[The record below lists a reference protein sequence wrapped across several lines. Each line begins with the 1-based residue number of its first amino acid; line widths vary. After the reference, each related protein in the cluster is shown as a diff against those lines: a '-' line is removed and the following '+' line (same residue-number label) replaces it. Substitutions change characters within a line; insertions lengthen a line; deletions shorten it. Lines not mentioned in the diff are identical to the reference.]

1 MPFELLQKIAL
12 SVISYIT
19 LSVILARGSLA
30 ITLPAMDAPEKN
42 PPGLRERK
50 RQLTLERIAETG
62 LKLFIEN
69 GYEAT
74 TLDAIAAASGISR
87 RTFFYYLKSKEDVLL
102 AHESGNFPQA
112 LRPTFLKQ
120 SPKQSPINA
129 ARKTFLALASMY
141 ETKES
146 IIADRILRSIEPLR
160 LRKEALLVQMEEL
173 LAEAM
178 YEMWPDRSKRPALRM
193 AAMMAIGA
201 LRVAKEN
208 WRKDEAAQPLT
219 YYIDEACD
227 LLNHRSKR

>member
-1 MPFELLQKIAL
+1 MMIN
-12 SVISYIT
+12 I
-19 LSVILARGSLA
+19 
-30 ITLPAMDAPEKN
+30 EKTSN
-42 PPGLRERK
+42 DLRERK
-50 RQLTLERIAETG
+50 RRLTLDRIAEVG
-62 LKLFIEN
+62 LKLFIEH

-120 SPKQSPINA
+120 SPKQSPLDA

-146 IIADRILRSIEPLR
+146 IIADRILRSIETLR
-160 LRKEALLVQMEEL
+160 LRKEALLVQMEEV

-178 YEMWPDRSKRPALRM
+178 YELWPDESRRPALRL
-193 AAMMAIGA
+193 AAMMAIGT
-201 LRVAKEN
+201 LRFAKEN
-208 WRKDEAAQPLT
+208 WRREDGAHPLT
-219 YYIDEACD
+219 HYIDAAFT
-227 LLNHRSKR
+227 LLDHPPKR

>member
-1 MPFELLQKIAL
+1 VQFIAL
-12 SVISYIT
+12 SAN
-19 LSVILARGSLA
+19 LSR
-30 ITLPAMDAPEKN
+30 TLPVGIVTMMINLEKIPN
-42 PPGLRERK
+42 DLRERK
-50 RQLTLERIAETG
+50 RRVTLDRIAETG
-62 LKLFIEN
+62 LKLFVEN

-120 SPKQSPINA
+120 SPRQSPIDA

-146 IIADRILRSIEPLR
+146 IIADRILRSVETLR
-160 LRKEALLVQMEEL
+160 LRKEALLVQMEDV

-178 YEMWPDRSKRPALRM
+178 YELWPDQSQRPALRL
-193 AAMMAIGA
+193 AAMMAIGT
-201 LRVAKEN
+201 LRFAKEN
-208 WRKDEAAQPLT
+208 WRRDDAAHPLT
-219 YYIDEACD
+219 HYIDEAFA
-227 LLNHRSKR
+227 LLDHPSKR

>member
-1 MPFELLQKIAL
+1 MIN
-12 SVISYIT
+12 V
-19 LSVILARGSLA
+19 
-30 ITLPAMDAPEKN
+30 EKTPN
-42 PPGLRERK
+42 DLRERK
-50 RQLTLERIAETG
+50 RRVTLDRIAEVG
-62 LKLFIEN
+62 LKLFVEN

-120 SPKQSPINA
+120 SPKQPPLNA

-193 AAMMAIGA
+193 AAMMAIGT
-201 LRVAKEN
+201 LRLAKDN
-208 WRKDEAAQPLT
+208 WRENDAAHPLT
-219 YYIDEACD
+219 HYIDEAFD
-227 LLNHRSKR
+227 LLSHQSKR

>member
-1 MPFELLQKIAL
+1 MTMVNFEK
-12 SVISYIT
+12 T
-19 LSVILARGSLA
+19 
-30 ITLPAMDAPEKN
+30 PND
-42 PPGLRERK
+42 LRERK
-50 RQLTLERIAETG
+50 RQLTLDRIAEAG

-146 IIADRILRSIEPLR
+146 IVADRILRSIEPLR
-160 LRKEALLVQMEEL
+160 LRKDALLVQMEEL

-193 AAMMAIGA
+193 AAMMAIGT
-201 LRVAKEN
+201 LRFAKDN
-208 WRKDEAAQPLT
+208 WRKNDAAHPLT
-219 YYIDEACD
+219 HYIDDAFD
-227 LLNHRSKR
+227 LLSHQLKR

>member
-1 MPFELLQKIAL
+1 M
-12 SVISYIT
+12 ISI
-19 LSVILARGSLA
+19 
-30 ITLPAMDAPEKN
+30 EKTPN
-42 PPGLRERK
+42 DLRERK
-50 RQLTLERIAETG
+50 RRLTLDRIAEVG
-62 LKLFIEN
+62 LKLFMEN

-173 LAEAM
+173 LAEAL
-178 YEMWPDRSKRPALRM
+178 YEMWPDRSKRPALRI
-193 AAMMAIGA
+193 AAMMAIGT
-201 LRVAKEN
+201 LRFAKDN
-208 WRKDEAAQPLT
+208 WRENDAAHPLT
-219 YYIDEACD
+219 HYIDEAFD
-227 LLNHRSKR
+227 LLSHQSKR

>member
-1 MPFELLQKIAL
+1 MIN
-12 SVISYIT
+12 I
-19 LSVILARGSLA
+19 
-30 ITLPAMDAPEKN
+30 EKT
-42 PPGLRERK
+42 PTDLRERK
-50 RQLTLERIAETG
+50 RRLTLDRIAEVG
-62 LKLFIEN
+62 LKLFAEN

-129 ARKTFLALASMY
+129 ARKTFVALASMY
-141 ETKES
+141 ETRES

-178 YEMWPDRSKRPALRM
+178 YEMWPDRSQRPALRM
-193 AAMMAIGA
+193 AAMMAIGT
-201 LRVAKEN
+201 LRFAKDN
-208 WRKDEAAQPLT
+208 WRKDEAAHPLT
-219 YYIDEACD
+219 HYIDEAFD
-227 LLNHRSKR
+227 LLSHQSKR

>member
-1 MPFELLQKIAL
+1 MIN
-12 SVISYIT
+12 I
-19 LSVILARGSLA
+19 
-30 ITLPAMDAPEKN
+30 EKTPN
-42 PPGLRERK
+42 DLRERK
-50 RQLTLERIAETG
+50 RRLTLDRIAEVG
-62 LKLFIEN
+62 LRLFVEN

-112 LRPTFLKQ
+112 LRPTFLEQ
-120 SPKQSPINA
+120 SPKQSPLNA

-193 AAMMAIGA
+193 AAMMAIGT
-201 LRVAKEN
+201 LRFAKDN
-208 WRKDEAAQPLT
+208 WRENDAAHPLT
-219 YYIDEACD
+219 HYIDEAFD
-227 LLNHRSKR
+227 LLSHQPKR

>member
-1 MPFELLQKIAL
+1 MINL
-12 SVISYIT
+12 
-19 LSVILARGSLA
+19 
-30 ITLPAMDAPEKN
+30 EKTPN
-42 PPGLRERK
+42 DLRERK
-50 RQLTLERIAETG
+50 RRVTLDRIAEVG
-62 LKLFIEN
+62 LKLFAEN

-87 RTFFYYLKSKEDVLL
+87 RTFFYYLRSKEDVLL

-120 SPKQSPINA
+120 SPKQSPLNA

-141 ETKES
+141 QTQES

-178 YEMWPDRSKRPALRM
+178 YEMWPDQNKRPALRM

-201 LRVAKEN
+201 LRFAKEN
-208 WRKDEAAQPLT
+208 WRKDNAAHPLT
-219 YYIDEACD
+219 HYIEEAFD
-227 LLNHRSKR
+227 LLNHQAKR